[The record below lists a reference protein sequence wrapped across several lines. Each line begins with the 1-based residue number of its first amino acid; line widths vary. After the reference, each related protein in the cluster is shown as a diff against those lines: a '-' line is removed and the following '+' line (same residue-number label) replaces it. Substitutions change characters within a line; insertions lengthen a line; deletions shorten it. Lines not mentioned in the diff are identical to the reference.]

1 MAEFQP
7 EQRLHRRVQIELGVR
22 FLLAS
27 GAEHTGSVL
36 DISAGG
42 VLIAA
47 RATPK
52 VGDRVIVY
60 VDEIGR
66 LEGNV
71 VRATEGAF
79 ALVLTVPQV
88 KRERIVETLTY
99 LLNRDTAHSEDH
111 RRATRVPSATVG
123 RCSMPD
129 GRELPC
135 RIIDL
140 SLTGVSLEILARPAI
155 GESVM
160 VGRMRGRVARHHATG
175 IAVEFLDVLPR
186 GSLANQLAHGGN
198 TPESATLN
206 RA

>member
-1 MAEFQP
+1 MAESHQ
-7 EQRLHRRVQIELGVR
+7 EQRLHKRVQIELGVR
-22 FLLAS
+22 FLLAN
-27 GAEHTGSVL
+27 GAEHAGSVL
-36 DISAGG
+36 NISAGG

-47 RATPK
+47 QIVPK
-52 VGDRVIVY
+52 IGDRVIVY

-71 VRATEGAF
+71 VRTGENSF
-79 ALVLTVPQV
+79 ALILTVPQV
-88 KRERIVETLTY
+88 KRERIVETLTF
-99 LLNRDTAHSEDH
+99 LLNRNPDH
-111 RRATRVPSATVG
+111 LDENRRATRVPSTTVG

-140 SLTGVSLEILARPAI
+140 SLTGVSLEIMSRPAI

-175 IAVEFLDVLPR
+175 IAVEFLDVAPR
-186 GSLANQLAHGGN
+186 GSLSEQLAHSAN
-198 TPESATLN
+198 SAEST
-206 RA
+206 RP